1 MYQKPKN
8 KWILA
13 SLNSKQKDSQEL
25 IGFLNQFYASL
36 EERNKFLLPGE
47 EVKTT
52 KSQLYKQ
59 SVLNLME
66 EYKSKFPLAEI
77 ELRQLQQKIEDDSMK
92 FDESSIY
99 NAVPNLIQILIQ
111 KDKLSAKDYIINKFD
126 DDDDDDIKMLEEF
139 GQYTLEALIIH
150 VLGIV
155 FNTSETESMVCAA
168 SLINQLDSSVRIH
181 SRLLKSHSSKNCI
194 SNVHMYDKMEK
205 SKTFSFGVFLLQ
217 FMEERGLVSSITME
231 SFGSVV
237 KKSRVAIYS
246 LSVILI

>member
-59 SVLNLME
+59 SVFNLME

-99 NAVPNLIQILIQ
+99 NVVPNIIKILIQ
-111 KDKLSAKDYIINKFD
+111 KDKLI
-126 DDDDDDIKMLEEF
+126 M
-139 GQYTLEALIIH
+139 
-150 VLGIV
+150 
-155 FNTSETESMVCAA
+155 AA
-168 SLINQLDSSVRIH
+168 SLWYL
-181 SRLLKSHSSKNCI
+181 
-194 SNVHMYDKMEK
+194 
-205 SKTFSFGVFLLQ
+205 FFLH
-217 FMEERGLVSSITME
+217 
-231 SFGSVV
+231 
-237 KKSRVAIYS
+237 
-246 LSVILI
+246 